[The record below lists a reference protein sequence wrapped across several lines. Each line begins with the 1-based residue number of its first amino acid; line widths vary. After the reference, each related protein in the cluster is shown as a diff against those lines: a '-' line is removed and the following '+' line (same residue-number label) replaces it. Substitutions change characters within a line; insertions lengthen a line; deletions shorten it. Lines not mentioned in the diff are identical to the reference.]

1 LKEEKKEMD
10 RTHVESL
17 AKKAGLENRTKTVVW
32 SGRIES
38 LIKFA
43 DLVAKEEAE
52 NCAAIADPVAPSGV
66 ADLIRFRYG
75 LS

>member
-1 LKEEKKEMD
+1 MD
-10 RTHVESL
+10 RAHVEAL

-43 DLVAKEEAE
+43 NLVAKEEAE
-52 NCAAIADPVAPSGV
+52 NCAEIADPIAPWGV
-66 ADLIRFRYG
+66 ADLIRFKHG
-75 LS
+75 LR